1 MEITENISLKALNTF
16 GIDAKAR
23 YFANCKTVKDIE
35 EILARKE
42 LYELPRL
49 VLGGGS
55 NILFTGDFGGTV
67 LKPDLKGIEV
77 TGEDENFVRIR
88 AMAGENWDGFV
99 QFAVDHGLGGVENLS
114 GIPGNVGSCPIQN
127 IGAYGAEARD
137 TIERVE
143 MLNVKDLSRS
153 ELHGHQCAFG
163 YRDSIFK
170 RELKSKAIILSV
182 TFQLRKKPVFVT
194 SYGNISEELNHYPEI
209 SLRTIRE
216 AILAIRKR
224 KLPDPAEIGN
234 AGSFFKNPVI
244 GASRLSALLNDHPQ
258 IPHFLQKHGEAKIPA
273 AWLIEQCGWKAVR
286 RGDAGVHK
294 NQPLVLVNYG
304 NATGNEIIAL
314 ARDIQKSVKE
324 KFGVDIEPEVN
335 LV

>member
-1 MEITENISLKALNTF
+1 MEITENISLKSMNTF
-16 GIDAKAR
+16 GIDVKAR
-23 YFANCKTVKDIE
+23 YFVNCKTIGEIE
-35 EILARKE
+35 EFLYRKE
-42 LYELPRL
+42 FSELPL
-49 VLGGGS
+49 LILGGGS
-55 NILFTGDFGGTV
+55 NILFRGDFGGVV
-67 LKPDLKGIEV
+67 LKPDLQGIEV

-143 MLNVKDLSRS
+143 WLNVKDFSRS
-153 ELHGHQCAFG
+153 ELPGPQCAFG

-170 RELKSKAIILSV
+170 RELNSKAIILSV
-182 TFQLRKKPVFVT
+182 TFQLRKNPVFVT
-194 SYGNISEELNHYPEI
+194 SYGNIKEALSHYPEI

-216 AILAIRKR
+216 AILDIRKR

-244 GASRLSALLNDHPQ
+244 GANRLGALLADYPHM
-258 IPHFLQKHGEAKIPA
+258 PHFLQKHGEAKIPA
-273 AWLIEQCGWKAVR
+273 AWLIEQCGWKGFR
-286 RGDAGVHK
+286 TGDAGVHK

-304 NATGNEIIAL
+304 NANGNEILSL
-314 ARDIQKSVKE
+314 ARDIQESVKD
-324 KFGVDIEPEVN
+324 KFGVEIEPEVN

>member
-1 MEITENISLKALNTF
+1 MKITRNISLKALNTF
-16 GIDAKAR
+16 GIEVKAR
-23 YFANCKTVKDIE
+23 YFVNCTTIREIE
-35 EILARKE
+35 EIIGSAE
-42 LYELPRL
+42 FSEMPRL

-55 NILFTGDFGGTV
+55 NVLFTRDFDGLV
-67 LKPDLKGIEV
+67 LKPDLKGIEII
-77 TGEDENFVRIR
+77 GEDADSTRIR

-143 MLNVKDLSRS
+143 LLNVKDHTRY
-153 ELHGHQCAFG
+153 ELPGYQCAFG

-170 RELKSKAIILSV
+170 KELKSKVIILSV
-182 TFQLRKKPVFVT
+182 TFQLRKQPVFVT
-194 SYGNISEELNHYPEI
+194 SYGNIKEELSHYPEI
-209 SLRTIRE
+209 SLHTIRE

-224 KLPDPAEIGN
+224 KLPDPTEIGN

-244 GASRLSALLNDHPQ
+244 GANRLGALLADYPQ
-258 IPHFLQKHGEAKIPA
+258 MPHFLQKHGEAKIPA
-273 AWLIEQCGWKAVR
+273 AWLIDQCGWKGFR
-286 RGDAGVHK
+286 TGDAGVHK

-304 NATGNEIIAL
+304 NATGNEIISL
-314 ARDIQKSVKE
+314 AREIQKSVKD
-324 KFGVDIEPEVN
+324 KFKVEIEPEVN